1 MSENVTSFRHG
12 DRINAPLAL
21 LFNMTLPWPFDMW
34 GFDVIGAIKSKAI
47 NGHRFILVA
56 IDYFKSKAIN
66 GHRFILVAIDYFTKW
81 VEASSYVHVAQNMV
95 KRFIKKN
102 MIFSYNMPTRMIT
115 NNTYNFN
122 SKLIVE
128 LCTKWKINHLNSSPY
143 KPKMNGAVEAANKNL
158 KKIIRKMMAT
168 YKD

>member
-34 GFDVIGAIKSKAI
+34 GFDVIGAI
-47 NGHRFILVA
+47 
-56 IDYFKSKAIN
+56 KSKAIN